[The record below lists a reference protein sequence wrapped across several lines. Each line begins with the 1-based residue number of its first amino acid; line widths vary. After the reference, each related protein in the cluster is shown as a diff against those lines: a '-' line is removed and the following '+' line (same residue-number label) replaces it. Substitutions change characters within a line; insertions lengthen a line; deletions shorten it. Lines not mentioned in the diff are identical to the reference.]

1 MTIMR
6 PIERDH
12 SGRSDNVN
20 DITTKEI
27 RRPRDI
33 LRFVFLR
40 FSAPLVSC
48 PSRAARAAR
57 AGRSDFAPDCCN
69 VNTVY
74 GVLLLHLLHGTSVPC
89 VF

>member
-12 SGRSDNVN
+12 SGPGRSDNVN

-40 FSAPLVSC
+40 FSA
-48 PSRAARAAR
+48 
-57 AGRSDFAPDCCN
+57 
-69 VNTVY
+69 
-74 GVLLLHLLHGTSVPC
+74 HL
-89 VF
+89 